1 MKYRRP
7 HIKKK
12 KKTETRKPTTSY
24 RKELRER
31 GKKEIGEKI
40 NSIILHRRI

>member
-1 MKYRRP
+1 MKNRRA

-12 KKTETRKPTTSY
+12 NRSEKADNFISEGAQT
-24 RKELRER
+24 ER